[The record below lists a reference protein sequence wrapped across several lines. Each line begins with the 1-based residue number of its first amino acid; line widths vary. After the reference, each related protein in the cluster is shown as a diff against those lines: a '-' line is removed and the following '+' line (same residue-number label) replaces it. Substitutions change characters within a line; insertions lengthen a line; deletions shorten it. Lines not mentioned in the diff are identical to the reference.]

1 VGVVAALEAE
11 ARALGPSMRRGA
23 APHSSKSHVSESHV
37 SESHVSELHLSE
49 LLAFD
54 DGALLAVSGIGRD
67 AAEAAARALVDAG
80 VAALMTFGM
89 AGGLDPA
96 LQAGSVVLPC
106 ELIAADGTRFVA
118 SRPWRERVAAAVSL
132 AAAVSPLAVS
142 AGNLLT
148 STRAIDTPSGK
159 SAAFRDTGA
168 AAVDMESAAVAA
180 IAAQHNLPFI
190 AVRVIVD
197 TAADTLPRAVVNASR
212 LGKVRI
218 GRLIAG
224 LIVAPGDIAAL
235 IRLARRYRIAMRS
248 LRAIGA
254 HLA

>member
-1 VGVVAALEAE
+1 
-11 ARALGPSMRRGA
+11 M
-23 APHSSKSHVSESHV
+23 
-37 SESHVSELHLSE
+37 SELA
-49 LLAFD
+49 AFS
-54 DGALLAVSGIGRD
+54 DGALLAVSGIGRE
-67 AAEAAARALVDAG
+67 AAERAARSLVEAG

-96 LQAGSVVLPC
+96 LKAGSVVLPC
-106 ELIAADGTRFVA
+106 ELISADGTRFVA
-118 SRPWRERVAAAVSL
+118 FRSWRERVAG
-132 AAAVSPLAVS
+132 AVSPLRAMS
-142 AGNLLT
+142 AGNLLA
-148 STRAIDTPSGK
+148 SARAIDTPAEK

-168 AAVDMESAAVAA
+168 VAVDMESAAVAA
-180 IAAQHNLPFI
+180 IAARHNLPFI

-212 LGKVRI
+212 AGQVQV

-224 LIVAPGDIAAL
+224 LIVAPGEIAAL
-235 IRLARRYRIAMRS
+235 IRLAQRYRIAMRS